1 MFEEPLYSIADVA
14 KITKL
19 TDRTIRNYLAKG
31 ILKGKKIG
39 GQWRF
44 TDQDLCMLFSN
55 SYFENDMKN
64 KVENQI
70 IDFFNKNETNRQ
82 MCVIFKTKIIEKEKR
97 ELFLKNI
104 NLISKKYK
112 NKEGLTFVDDDGVIK
127 VFVISSYAYIQEMIL
142 LFEREGV

>member
-82 MCVIFKTKIIEKEKR
+82 M
-97 ELFLKNI
+97 
-104 NLISKKYK
+104 
-112 NKEGLTFVDDDGVIK
+112 
-127 VFVISSYAYIQEMIL
+127 
-142 LFEREGV
+142 